1 MPVAPATGLP
11 QDPAGAGLQAN
22 AVCAVMVTYNPDLDV
37 LDRALAAVAGQVG
50 WTIVVDNASPS
61 VDAGRLETT
70 SHRHGCVFERLL
82 RNSGL
87 AAGFNIG
94 IARAREAGFRF
105 VLLLDQDS
113 ILERSAVR
121 VMLEGYGDL
130 SCMHKVAAVGA
141 QFVDPRNGAVGPF
154 VRIGFP
160 FNRKLPGGPGERVRC
175 DFLISS
181 GSLVPLDVIDDV
193 GAMDEAL
200 FIDNVDLDWC
210 FRATR
215 LGYRLYGIC
224 DARMQHSI
232 GDALRPSRF
241 RRHGVFIHGPLRLY
255 YLTRN
260 RLLLYRRAHTPATW
274 VAQDVPRLV
283 GKFLR
288 MALLIPPRGENARA
302 MLHGI
307 RDGLLGRSGPRP

>member
-1 MPVAPATGLP
+1 MTHRP
-11 QDPAGAGLQAN
+11 D
-22 AVCAVMVTYNPDLDV
+22 VTL
-37 LDRALAAVAGQVG
+37 LRRAVAAISRQVG
-50 WTIVVDNASPS
+50 GLVLVDNATRC
-61 VDAGRLETT
+61 DAFEALVAELTSDGGR
-70 SHRHGCVFERLL
+70 VL
-82 RNSGL
+82 RNPGNLGL
-87 AAGFNIG
+87 AAGFNAGIG
-94 IARAREAGFRF
+94 AAREAGFSH

-113 ILERSAVR
+113 VAEPSMVEALLDGLAS
-121 VMLEGYGDL
+121 L
-130 SCMHKVAAVGA
+130 SRQQKVAAVGA
-141 QFVDPRNGAVGPF
+141 QFVDPRNGVVGPF

-200 FIDNVDLDWC
+200 FIDNVDMDWS
-210 FRATR
+210 FRAR
-215 LGYRLYGIC
+215 HLGYQLYGVC

-241 RRHGVFIHGPLRLY
+241 RRRGVFIHSPLRLY

-260 RLLLYRRAHTPATW
+260 RLLLYRRPHTPAKW
-274 VAQDVPRLV
+274 VAQDLPRLA
-283 GKFLR
+283 GKFMR

-307 RDGLLGRSGPRP
+307 RDGLVGRSGPRP